1 MKFKK
6 TAFLIL
12 GCMFST
18 AIFAQITDIDI
29 PNNTQLI
36 DTKSNISNDK
46 GVFDESEFIYN
57 SQLTKK
63 NIINFYQR
71 YFDQQGF
78 REELVNTGDQYKKN
92 VFMFQKQAE
101 QKYVKLI
108 FLGAKEGVIKY
119 ELDVMEF
126 KSAVR
131 KNPGGCKG
139 GNCGLQMDTKVDEY
153 PFHQKD
159 GSVIASL
166 KFVEPKKVN
175 FMPTLLDAKQ
185 IEYIEWKDAQPPMIS
200 AGYLSRQDA
209 STVIDFYL
217 RKMSSYDWEL
227 TDNQA
232 HQGAYS
238 VGEWIAMV
246 APYTSIRENYTK
258 VFPEKIPLLKIHG
271 ATLTFT
277 NSSQKCI
284 ITVHTFDDAIWL
296 AAQQTFYDLEFM
308 RNCGTTVIGVVY
320 FPEGE

>member
-6 TAFLIL
+6 TVFFIL
-12 GCMFST
+12 GCIFAVS
-18 AIFAQITDIDI
+18 IFAQTVDVDI
-29 PNNTQLI
+29 PNNTRLV
-36 DTKSNISNDK
+36 DSKGNVSNDK
-46 GVFDESEFIYN
+46 GVFEESDFTYS
-57 SQLTKK
+57 SQLAKK
-63 NIINFYQR
+63 DIIGFYQR
-71 YFDQQGF
+71 YFNQQGF
-78 REELVNTGDQYKKN
+78 KEEIINTADRYKKN

-108 FLGAKEGVIKY
+108 FLGEQEGVVRY

-139 GNCGLQMDTKVDEY
+139 GNCGLQTDTKVDEY
-153 PFHQKD
+153 PFHQKN
-159 GSVIASL
+159 GNTIATL
-166 KFVEPKKVN
+166 NFVEPKKVN

-200 AGYLSRQDA
+200 AGYISRQDA
-209 STVIDFYL
+209 VAVIDFYL
-217 RKMSSYDWEL
+217 QKMSSYGWDL
-227 TDNQA
+227 ADNQP

-238 VGEWIAMV
+238 VEEWIAMV

-284 ITVHTFDDAIWL
+284 VTVHTFDDAIQL
-296 AAQQTFYDLEFM
+296 AAQQTFYDIKFM
-308 RNCGTTVIGVVY
+308 EDYGTTVIGVVY